1 MAKMDLFEACG
12 DGSGS
17 GSDSDFCKIEINKEF
32 ARRLEHN
39 KKREEL
45 QRYEEYKKQ
54 GRISDSD
61 SDSDSDSSSDSDETY
76 LTRDDSEFF
85 KLLARV
91 KENDPEVLKKDVKL
105 YESEGEGD
113 DEEGDKKMKK
123 EGKKGKK
130 KKEKP
135 MYLKDVVARD
145 LLENGPEFAGEEE
158 ITEKYSKKL
167 YNEEQKAGLQAF
179 LEADKE
185 AFGSDDNEESDDLFK
200 AKERKGEESEDDEQ
214 NLEVEKH
221 LDAYFDKDE
230 NLDENERF
238 LKEFFRKK
246 SWIDRE
252 KGKGEMRDELH
263 DISEDEE
270 ELERQDKYEAEYNF
284 RHEEEGM
291 TDRVLGHSRVIE
303 GSVRKKDSSRKQ
315 QRKSKKERM
324 EQAERERREE
334 LKHLKN
340 LKKKEI
346 QEKLERIK
354 NVAGIGDAAG
364 CNLSALDLED
374 EFDPDDYDKKMQE
387 VFGSDYYEEA
397 DVDPGFG
404 PDETEGELEKPDFSK
419 EDELLGLE
427 EGWDAVDESNKSNGD
442 GFEKAR
448 ERYMQKKAVENSGAD
463 DVTTTKGKISYK
475 EVELDKEL
483 EEYYKLDYE
492 DTIGDLK
499 TRFKYRSVPAN
510 RYGLKSWEI
519 LDASDKD
526 LNQYV
531 PMKKIAPYRE
541 KEWKVTYHQMLKKDL
556 LLSKDEK
563 TGKKHNDKKNRDRT
577 KDENNIEKLEGENE
591 KDEEQSSRKSRRRKR
606 QAELKLPQSRLEA
619 YGKVPPK
626 KPKKN

>member
-1 MAKMDLFEACG
+1 MAKMDIFEACS

-17 GSDSDFCKIEINKEF
+17 GSDSDLCKIEINQDF

-39 KKREEL
+39 KKREAL

-54 GRISDSD
+54 GRIADSDSG
-61 SDSDSDSSSDSDETY
+61 SDSDSDSSSDSEETY
-76 LTRDDSEFF
+76 LTRHDSKFF
-85 KLLARV
+85 DILTRLKN
-91 KENDPEVLKKDVKL
+91 NDPEVLKTDVKF
-105 YESEGEGD
+105 YESEEED
-113 DEEGDKKMKK
+113 DDKEGDKKSKK
-123 EGKKGKK
+123 EETKGKK

-135 MYLKDVVARD
+135 MYLKDIVARD

-158 ITEKYSKKL
+158 ITEKYSKRM
-167 YNEEQKAGLQAF
+167 YNEEQKAGLEAF
-179 LEADKE
+179 MKAEKE
-185 AFGSDDNEESDDLFK
+185 ALGSDNEESDDIFK
-200 AKERKGEESEDDEQ
+200 KKERKGEDDEDDEKV
-214 NLEVEKH
+214 LGVEKH

-246 SWIDRE
+246 SWMDKE
-252 KGKGEMRDELH
+252 KGKDEKREGLD
-263 DISEDEE
+263 DISEDEDE
-270 ELERQDKYEAEYNF
+270 IERQEKYEAEYNF

-291 TDRVLGHSRVIE
+291 ADRVLGHSRVIE

-324 EQAERERREE
+324 EQAEKERREE

-340 LKKKEI
+340 LKKREI
-346 QEKLERIK
+346 QEKLDRIK
-354 NVAGIGDAAG
+354 RIAGIGDAAG
-364 CNLSALDLED
+364 CNLGALDLEE

-387 VFGSDYYEEA
+387 VFGSDYYEATDA
-397 DVDPGFG
+397 DPVFG
-404 PDETEGELEKPDFSK
+404 SDKEDELEKPDFSK

-427 EGWDAVDESNKSNGD
+427 EGWDLANESIETNDD

-448 ERYMQKKAVENSGAD
+448 ERYLEKKAGESAD
-463 DVTTTKGKISYK
+463 AEGITKQGKMSYK
-475 EVELDKEL
+475 EKVDLDKEL

-510 RYGLKSWEI
+510 RYGLKPWEI
-519 LDASDKD
+519 LDSADKD

-531 PMKKIAPYRE
+531 SLKKIAPYQE
-541 KEWKVTYHQMLKKDL
+541 KEWKVTYHQKKKKDL
-556 LLSKDEK
+556 ILGKDEQ
-563 TGKKHNDKKNRDRT
+563 TGKKQCDKKNREGT
-577 KDENNIEKLEGENE
+577 KEEKNIQKLEDEDEKGE
-591 KDEEQSSRKSRRRKR
+591 DQSSRKSRRRKR

-619 YGKVPPK
+619 YGKIPPK
-626 KPKKN
+626 KQKKN

>member
-1 MAKMDLFEACG
+1 MGKIDLFEACV

-17 GSDSDFCKIEINKEF
+17 GSDSDLCKIEINQEF

-39 KKREEL
+39 KKREAL

-54 GRISDSD
+54 GRITDSD
-61 SDSDSDSSSDSDETY
+61 SGSDSSSDCDETY
-76 LTRDDSEFF
+76 LTRHDGKFF
-85 KLLARV
+85 DILSRLKN
-91 KENDPEVLKKDVKL
+91 NDPEVLKTDVKF
-105 YESEGEGD
+105 YESE
-113 DEEGDKKMKK
+113 DEEDDKDGDKKPKK
-123 EGKKGKK
+123 DEKYGKK

-158 ITEKYSKKL
+158 ITEKFSKRM
-167 YNEEQKAGLQAF
+167 YNEEQKAGLEAF
-179 LEADKE
+179 LKADKE
-185 AFGSDDNEESDDLFK
+185 AFGSDEESNDLFK
-200 AKERKGEESEDDEQ
+200 KKESHGEEAEDDEKAF
-214 NLEVEKH
+214 EVEKH

-246 SWIDRE
+246 SWIDKDTGKDE
-252 KGKGEMRDELH
+252 KKDELYE
-263 DISEDEE
+263 ISEDEDE
-270 ELERQDKYEAEYNF
+270 IERQEKYEAEYNF

-303 GSVRKKDSSRKQ
+303 GSVRKKDNSRKQ

-324 EQAERERREE
+324 EQAEKERREE

-354 NVAGIGDAAG
+354 TVAGIGDAAG
-364 CNLSALDLED
+364 CNLGALDLE
-374 EFDPDDYDKKMQE
+374 EFDPEDHDKKMQE
-387 VFGSDYYEEA
+387 VFGSDYYEATDA
-397 DVDPGFG
+397 DPDFG
-404 PDETEGELEKPDFSK
+404 SGKEDELEKPDFSK

-427 EGWDAVDESNKSNGD
+427 EGWDLVNESIKSSDD
-442 GFEKAR
+442 GFKKSREK
-448 ERYMQKKAVENSGAD
+448 YLQKKAGENEDAEG
-463 DVTTTKGKISYK
+463 KGKMSYK
-475 EVELDKEL
+475 EKVDLDKEL
-483 EEYYKLDYE
+483 DEYYKLDYE

-510 RYGLKSWEI
+510 RFGLKPWDI

-531 PMKKIAPYRE
+531 SLKKIAPYQE
-541 KEWKVTYHQMLKKDL
+541 KEWKVTYHQKKKKDL
-556 LLSKDEK
+556 ILGKDEK
-563 TGKKHNDKKNRDRT
+563 TGKKQSDKKNREGT
-577 KDENNIEKLEGENE
+577 KEEKSTQKLEDEDEDEQG
-591 KDEEQSSRKSRRRKR
+591 EEQLSRKSRRRKR

-619 YGKVPPK
+619 YGKIPQK
-626 KPKKN
+626 KQKKN

>member
-1 MAKMDLFEACG
+1 MAKMDILDASD

-17 GSDSDFCKIEINKEF
+17 GSDSDLCKIEINKEF

-39 KKREEL
+39 KKREAL

-54 GRISDSD
+54 GRITDPDSG
-61 SDSDSDSSSDSDETY
+61 SDSDSDSSSDSAETY
-76 LTRDDSEFF
+76 LTRDDSKFF
-85 KLLARV
+85 NILTRLKN
-91 KENDPEVLKKDVKL
+91 NDPEVLKTDVKF
-105 YESEGEGD
+105 YESE
-113 DEEGDKKMKK
+113 EEGDEKEGDEKLKK
-123 EGKKGKK
+123 EEKKGKK

-167 YNEEQKAGLQAF
+167 YNKEQKADLEAF
-179 LEADKE
+179 LSAEKE
-185 AFGSDDNEESDDLFK
+185 AFGSDDEESDDLFK
-200 AKERKGEESEDDEQ
+200 KKERKGEEVEDDE
-214 NLEVEKH
+214 NALDVEKH

-230 NLDENERF
+230 NLDANERF

-246 SWIDRE
+246 SWIDKE
-252 KGKGEMRDELH
+252 KGKSVKQDEVS
-263 DISEDEE
+263 DISEDEDE
-270 ELERQDKYEAEYNF
+270 IERQEKYEAEYNY
-284 RHEEEGM
+284 RHEEQGM
-291 TDRVLGHSRVIE
+291 ADRVLGHSRVIE

-324 EQAERERREE
+324 EQAEKERREE

-354 NVAGIGDAAG
+354 KVAGLGDAAG
-364 CNLSALDLED
+364 CNLGALDLED

-387 VFGSDYYEEA
+387 VFGSDYYEA
-397 DVDPGFG
+397 TDADPGFG
-404 PDETEGELEKPDFSK
+404 SDKEDELEKPDFGK

-427 EGWDAVDESNKSNGD
+427 EGWDSANGSAKTNDE

-448 ERYMQKKAVENSGAD
+448 ERYLQKKEGEG
-463 DVTTTKGKISYK
+463 TTSQGKMSYK
-475 EVELDKEL
+475 EKVDLDKEL

-510 RYGLKSWEI
+510 RYGLKPWEI

-531 PMKKIAPYRE
+531 SLKKIAPYQE
-541 KEWKVTYHQMLKKDL
+541 KEWKVTYHQKLKKDSIL
-556 LLSKDEK
+556 GKDEK
-563 TGKKHNDKKNRDRT
+563 TGKKHSDKKNREET
-577 KDENNIEKLEGENE
+577 KEENNIEKLEGEDE
-591 KDEEQSSRKSRRRKR
+591 KGEEQSRKSRRRKR

-619 YGKVPPK
+619 YGKIPSK
-626 KPKKN
+626 KQKKN